1 MPPQFGKQ
9 TQMGELEKPRMHT
22 VDLLEQAIA
31 LAESLGYRIRQE
43 WLGGSGGGG
52 CEIRGQRWL
61 FVDLALTPVEQFNQ
75 VLEVLQAD
83 PQLAI
88 HRHDS
93 THSSLGDNA
102 SGHEGTVSIPISG
115 ELRRALS
122 LRKAA

>member
-1 MPPQFGKQ
+1 
-9 TQMGELEKPRMHT
+9 MHT

-43 WLGGSGGGG
+43 WLGSGGGG

-83 PQLAI
+83 PHLAA
-88 HRHDS
+88 HRQDS
-93 THSSLGDNA
+93 NASNLGD
-102 SGHEGTVSIPISG
+102 SPTDHDETVSIPISS

-122 LRKAA
+122 LRKSAA